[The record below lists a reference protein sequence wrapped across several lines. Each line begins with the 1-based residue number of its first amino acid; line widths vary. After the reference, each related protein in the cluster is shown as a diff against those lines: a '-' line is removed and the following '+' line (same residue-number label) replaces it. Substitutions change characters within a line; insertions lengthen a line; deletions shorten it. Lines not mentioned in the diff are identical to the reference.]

1 MMGSAPIIV
10 NGYDIKPSA
19 NLRGANLSGAILSC
33 ADLRSADLHG
43 ADLYGADLHG
53 ANLIDADLHGANLI
67 DADLHGANLRG
78 ANLRGCIFGRSTSA
92 IFLGTD
98 TRSYDF
104 VAIRHDDGWRIKA
117 GCRWFTLPEAVSHWT
132 MQDNRDALAR
142 LAILDAHPLPK
153 GER

>member
-10 NGYDIKPSA
+10 NGYEIAPNANLRSANLCGADLCGANLSGGDLCGANLRSA
-19 NLRGANLSGAILSC
+19 NLRGG
-33 ADLRSADLHG
+33 DLRGGDLR
-43 ADLYGADLHG
+43 GADLHG
-53 ANLIDADLHGANLI
+53 
-67 DADLHGANLRG
+67 
-78 ANLRGCIFGRSTSA
+78 CIFGHSNSA
-92 IFLGTD
+92 ISLGTD
-98 TRSYDF
+98 PRGYDF

-132 MQDNRDALAR
+132 ESNNRDALAR